1 MIKPIRHVLV
11 YIAIRKQYFKKWT
24 NGVNVHMRMV
34 EIKNIFKEYEIH
46 GGRPMKMEGKWRP
59 LHLIETDC

>member
-1 MIKPIRHVLV
+1 MFWFTF
-11 YIAIRKQYFKKWT
+11 AIRKQYFKKWT

-59 LHLIETDC
+59 LH